1 MNMIICVEQTF
12 LYIFSWP
19 FLQNSKNSFVS
30 NLLRPVLPR
39 YLSCECKGGG
49 NSRKEDQIRPPT
61 MSAFSSLGW
70 HRWGKWTSWKSYVTT
85 PQNGLGS
92 DIKHT
97 LICSPEFKTSIGNT
111 MILQK
116 WKVTTAS
123 FPMTCWFLGGSPP
136 HAGLMLPRRRA
147 YQEHVLSGWH
157 GPRAKLIKRW
167 LPTCKKWIGQSFW
180 EDFPIKVL
188 HQL

>member
-1 MNMIICVEQTF
+1 MNMITYVEQTF
-12 LYIFSWP
+12 LYIF
-19 FLQNSKNSFVS
+19 FHGHFCKI
-30 NLLRPVLPR
+30 PR
-39 YLSCECKGGG
+39 TASSQTFYAQFWQDIYLVNAKGGG
-49 NSRKEDQIRPPT
+49 TSCKEDQIRPPT

-70 HRWGKWTSWKSYVTT
+70 HGWGKWTSWKSYVTT
-85 PQNGLGS
+85 SQNGLAC

-97 LICSPEFKTSIGNT
+97 FNLFTRFQDFNGNT

-116 WKVTTAS
+116 WKVNTAS
-123 FPMTCWFLGGSPP
+123 FPMTCWFLGGSP
-136 HAGLMLPRRRA
+136 HVGLMLPRRRA
-147 YQEHVLSGWH
+147 YQEHVLGGWH
-157 GPRAKLIKRW
+157 GPRAKLIKCW